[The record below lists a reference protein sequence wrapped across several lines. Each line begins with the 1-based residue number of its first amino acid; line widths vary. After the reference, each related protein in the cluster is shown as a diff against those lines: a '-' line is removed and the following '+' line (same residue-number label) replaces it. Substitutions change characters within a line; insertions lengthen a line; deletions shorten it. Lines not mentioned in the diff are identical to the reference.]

1 MSSINSNTK
10 SSKQFLKSK
19 QKRSNK
25 NSESNKKQKSSKKN
39 AKNIYSDLENEE
51 ESDSIKSMNELLN
64 DNEQDDENSNSKLF
78 KQENSLSQLT
88 QNFLNYIKKKGRVK
102 ISINDLVNDLKV
114 KKRRIYDITNVLQG
128 IGYLD
133 KMGKNSFLWIKNNN
147 NNNNENNEDIPPC
160 TESGKKDVISE
171 NYISN
176 YSQLKKEFDDLK
188 SKNKE
193 LDDILEKYREEFKL
207 ISEKNEFKIYG
218 YITFDDIIE
227 LSKDEKVHFMLI
239 KAPKGTLINVIDDEE
254 ARKAYNKIKIQMENG
269 KIQKDEKLLINTL
282 ENQHHIFFSSQD
294 KELKI
299 YKIENRKVIEQI
311 NEGIDNNILNQNI
324 QNNSSSGTN
333 SYEQK
338 NSINKNTFKNNIIIN
353 NQSNEKNY
361 MDKNNSTIF
370 NFDQFNIDNSS
381 KKMNNKQIFNFDNI
395 PSNSNIK
402 QNLNNKIEEPQSN
415 QNNINIGISNIFK
428 I

>member
-25 NSESNKKQKSSKKN
+25 NLESNKKQKTSKKN
-39 AKNIYSDLENEE
+39 TKNICSDIENDE
-51 ESDSIKSMNELLN
+51 ESDSIKSIKESLN
-64 DNEQDDENSNSKLF
+64 DIEQDDENSNSKSF
-78 KQENSLSQLT
+78 KMENSLSQLT

-102 ISINDLVNDLKV
+102 ISINDLVNDLNV

-133 KMGKNSFLWIKNNN
+133 KMGKNNFLWIKNNN
-147 NNNNENNEDIPPC
+147 SENNEHTPPNS
-160 TESGKKDVISE
+160 ESTKKDIISE

-176 YSQLKKEFDDLK
+176 YSQLKKEFDELK
-188 SKNKE
+188 SKNNE
-193 LDDILEKYREEFKL
+193 LDDLINRYREEFKL

-227 LSKDEKVHFMLI
+227 LSKNENVHFMLI

-269 KIQKDEKLLINTL
+269 KIQKDEKLLLNTL

-299 YKIENRKVIEQI
+299 YKIENGKVIRQSNQE
-311 NEGIDNNILNQNI
+311 NVNNIFNQNI
-324 QNNSSSGTN
+324 QNNISSSTN
-333 SYEQK
+333 SFEQK
-338 NSINKNTFKNNIIIN
+338 NSINKNNFNNNIIIN
-353 NQSNEKNY
+353 NQSIEKNST
-361 MDKNNSTIF
+361 DKNNSTIF

-381 KKMNNKQIFNFDNI
+381 KKINNKQIFNFDNI

-402 QNLNNKIEEPQSN
+402 QNLSNKIEEPQNN

>member
-25 NSESNKKQKSSKKN
+25 NLGSNKKQKSSKKN
-39 AKNIYSDLENEE
+39 TKNIYSDIENDE
-51 ESDSIKSMNELLN
+51 ESDSIKSIKETLN
-64 DNEQDDENSNSKLF
+64 DIEQDDENSNSKSF
-78 KQENSLSQLT
+78 KMENSLSQLT

-102 ISINDLVNDLKV
+102 ISINDLVNDLNV

-133 KMGKNSFLWIKNNN
+133 KMGKNNFLWIKNNN
-147 NNNNENNEDIPPC
+147 SENNEHTPPNS
-160 TESGKKDVISE
+160 ESTKKDIISE

-176 YSQLKKEFDDLK
+176 YSQLKKEFDELK
-188 SKNKE
+188 SKNNE
-193 LDDILEKYREEFKL
+193 LDDLINRYREEFKL

-227 LSKDEKVHFMLI
+227 LSRNENVHFMLI

-269 KIQKDEKLLINTL
+269 KIQKDEKLLLNTL

-299 YKIENRKVIEQI
+299 YKIENGKVIRQSNQE
-311 NEGIDNNILNQNI
+311 NVNNIFNQNI
-324 QNNSSSGTN
+324 QNNISSSTN
-333 SYEQK
+333 SFEQK
-338 NSINKNTFKNNIIIN
+338 NSINKNNFNNNIIIN
-353 NQSNEKNY
+353 NQSIEKNST
-361 MDKNNSTIF
+361 DKNNSTIF

-381 KKMNNKQIFNFDNI
+381 KKINNKQIFNFDNI

-402 QNLNNKIEEPQSN
+402 QNLNNKIEEPQNN